1 MWVEN
6 ELATIQKAT
15 TDAKKLLKK
24 LGEEMQA
31 AKVKACR
38 MGEEK
43 EAEEAKCKD
52 AKQERYQLKK
62 ELKELRATFE
72 AQKKELEELWVW
84 FIAEKKELEKD
95 YQEWVDEMF
104 FFGYQCC
111 MRKNDI
117 TQDIPSYPFDEEE
130 EATVSGSA

>member
-1 MWVEN
+1 MATIHNLMRQQSSLLKLLEVTESIRAFLNQQIDNNEELSAQLVWVEN

-15 TDAKKLLKK
+15 ADAKKLLKK

-43 EAEEAKCKD
+43 EAKEAKCKD

-72 AQKKELEELWVW
+72 AQKKELEEL
-84 FIAEKKELEKD
+84 
-95 YQEWVDEMF
+95 
-104 FFGYQCC
+104 
-111 MRKNDI
+111 
-117 TQDIPSYPFDEEE
+117 
-130 EATVSGSA
+130 